1 MIDPKKQYIQNHAH
15 LATQMGTSDIIKA
28 STVTTPQT
36 WNRHKFDVKFTVKG
50 HKTVTIKT
58 RQKMKEFAAK
68 QKAKKP
74 NKKKV
79 TLKEKGKLRLND
91 DPSKTPY
98 SKIFDVNL
106 SKKVRNEQ
114 ETKGNKPPTHEKD
127 ELLKKVKKKIQK
139 KKDER
144 EEPRNQSKRPL
155 SQND

>member
-50 HKTVTIKT
+50 HKSVTIKT
-58 RQKMKEFAAK
+58 KKRMKEFAAK

-79 TLKEKGKLRLND
+79 ILKEKGKLRMND

-114 ETKGNKPPTHEKD
+114 HTKGKKPPTHDKD
-127 ELLKKVKKKIQK
+127 KLLKKGEK
-139 KKDER
+139 ENP
-144 EEPRNQSKRPL
+144 EEEE
-155 SQND
+155 